1 MKTLTFS
8 LFSLLFGVGIGWYL
22 GCTRPVVEA
31 NRDALQ
37 KLHVIQNDDRETAV
51 FGLAAIQ
58 LIDSGDT
65 QKAIQVLAQPIG
77 IYYRLYALN
86 AETSDER
93 TEMRK
98 SIEKLASTDPIVATE
113 IQKKEWGVTDA
124 QVDVVWDPPWS
135 ADRISAEGK
144 SKLGMI

>member
-113 IQKKEWGVTDA
+113 IQKKE
-124 QVDVVWDPPWS
+124 
-135 ADRISAEGK
+135 
-144 SKLGMI
+144 